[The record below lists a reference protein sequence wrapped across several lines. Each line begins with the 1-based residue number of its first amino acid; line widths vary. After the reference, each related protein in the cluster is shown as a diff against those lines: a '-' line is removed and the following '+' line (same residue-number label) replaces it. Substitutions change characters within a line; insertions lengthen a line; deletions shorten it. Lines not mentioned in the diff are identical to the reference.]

1 MCGICGFV
9 FEDASRPAPPGAIER
24 MNGALAHRGPDDAG
38 AFSEAG
44 IALGHRRLAIIDLSP
59 AGHQPMANEDGSLQI
74 VFNGEIYN
82 YRDLRPGLE
91 AAGHAFRSHSDTE
104 VILHLYEQR
113 GAACLGEL
121 RGMFAFAIWDRRRR
135 RLFAARDRVGKKPF
149 VYAHGPG
156 GDLAFSSELASLVES
171 PGFAREVDETALHH
185 YLTYQYI
192 PAPRTIWRGARKLPQ
207 AHALV
212 WEGGTVRTWR
222 YWDLRYTPKL
232 RLGSLAAYRE
242 RFLEVF
248 REAVRLR
255 LVSEVPLGAFLSGGV
270 DSSAVVAMMSLEGAA
285 PVRTFSIGFPEADY
299 DEVRYARMVAERYG
313 TEHQELIVRPRALD
327 VLPRLV
333 CRYGEPFGDSSAVPT
348 WYVSELTR
356 RSVTVAL
363 SGDGGDEAFGGYQR
377 YLADRLIAGY
387 LLLPR
392 ALREGLLR
400 RAIEALP
407 GPKRPRGFVGRLK
420 RFVATADPERER
432 QYVRY
437 FCAFTNDGKDGLYTP
452 EFASRMSGVDSVA
465 LVEEL
470 YRRADGASFLDRTL
484 SVDMHSYL
492 PDDILAKV
500 DIAGMGNAL
509 ETRAPFLDHRLLE
522 FAAACPPG
530 LKMRGT
536 TGKYLLKKAMEPYL
550 PRQVL
555 RRRKMGF
562 GMPVAEWFRG
572 ELGDM
577 AGDLLLTPRALQRG
591 YFRREELD
599 RLLTE
604 HRRLAADHGARLWVL
619 LFLELW
625 FREFVDGAAALD
637 TGALEPKPTRTV
649 QP

>member
-1 MCGICGFV
+1 MG
-9 FEDASRPAPPGAIER
+9 
-24 MNGALAHRGPDDAG
+24 
-38 AFSEAG
+38 
-44 IALGHRRLAIIDLSP
+44 
-59 AGHQPMANEDGSLQI
+59 NEDGSLQI

-91 AAGHAFRSHSDTE
+91 SAGHVFRSHSDTE

-113 GAACLGEL
+113 GEACLAEL

-135 RLFAARDRVGKKPF
+135 RLFAARDRVVKKPF
-149 VYAHGPG
+149 VYAHASG
-156 GDLAFSSELASLVES
+156 GDFAFSSELASLVS
-171 PGFAREVDETALHH
+171 APGFGREIDETALHH
-185 YLTYQYI
+185 YLTHQFI
-192 PAPRTIWRGARKLPQ
+192 PTPRTIWRGAKKLPP
-207 AHALV
+207 AHFLV
-212 WEGGTVRTWR
+212 WEAGRVRIERW
-222 YWDLRYTPKL
+222 WDLHYVPKL
-232 RLGSLAAYRE
+232 RLGSLQAYRE
-242 RFLEVF
+242 RFLEIF
-248 REAVRLR
+248 RESVRLR
-255 LVSEVPLGAFLSGGV
+255 LVSDVPLGAFLSGGV

-299 DEVRYARMVAERYG
+299 DEVRFARLVAGRYG
-313 TEHQELIVRPRALD
+313 TEHTELVVEPKALE
-327 VLPRLV
+327 VLPKLV
-333 CRYGEPFGDSSAVPT
+333 RHYGEPFGDPSAVPT

-387 LLLPR
+387 LVLPR
-392 ALREGLLR
+392 VLREGVLR

-407 GPKRPRGFVGRLK
+407 GPKRPRGFIGRLK
-420 RFVATADPERER
+420 RFVATADPARER

-437 FCAFTNDGKDGLYTP
+437 FCAFTNEDKAGLYAP
-452 EFASRMSGVDSVA
+452 SFAARISGEDSVA

-470 YRRADGASFLDRTL
+470 YRQADGESFLDRTL

-492 PDDILAKV
+492 PDDILAKI

-522 FAAACPPG
+522 FAAACPPSLKLHG
-530 LKMRGT
+530 L
-536 TGKYLLKKAMEPYL
+536 TGKYLLKKAMAPYL

-572 ELGDM
+572 ELGSM
-577 AGDLLLTPRALQRG
+577 ADDLLLSPRTLRRG
-591 YFRREELD
+591 YFRREAIQ
-599 RLLTE
+599 RLFEE
-604 HRRLAADHGARLWVL
+604 HRSLRADHGSRLWVL

-625 FREFVDGAAALD
+625 FREFVDGGSMASSGGSGLR
-637 TGALEPKPTRTV
+637 P
-649 QP
+649 

>member
-9 FEDASRPAPPGAIER
+9 FADAARPAPPGVIDR
-24 MNGALAHRGPDDAG
+24 MTGALAHRGPDDAG
-38 AFSEAG
+38 TFVEPG
-44 IALGHRRLAIIDLSP
+44 CALGHRRLAIIDLTP

-91 AAGHAFRSHSDTE
+91 SAGHTFRSASDTE

-113 GAACLGEL
+113 GEACLGEL

-149 VYAHGPG
+149 VYAHAGG

-171 PGFAREVDETALHH
+171 PGFARELDETALHH
-185 YLTYQYI
+185 YLTYQYV
-192 PAPRTIWRGARKLPQ
+192 PAPRTIWRGASKLPPG
-207 AHALV
+207 HLLT
-212 WEGGTVRTWR
+212 WERGRVRTER
-222 YWDLRYTPKL
+222 YWDLHYVPKL

-242 RFLEVF
+242 RFVEVF
-248 REAVRLR
+248 REAVRVR
-255 LVSEVPLGAFLSGGV
+255 LISDVPLGAFLSGGV

-285 PVRTFSIGFPEADY
+285 PVRTFSIGFAEADY
-299 DEVRYARMVAERYG
+299 DEVRYARMVAGRYG
-313 TEHQELIVRPRALD
+313 TEHTELVVEPRALE
-327 VLPRLV
+327 VLPKLV
-333 CRYGEPFGDSSAVPT
+333 RHYGEPFGDPSAVPT

-363 SGDGGDEAFGGYQR
+363 SGDGGDEAFAGYQR
-377 YLADRLIAGY
+377 YLADRIIAGY

-392 ALREGLLR
+392 ALREGVLR

-407 GPKRPRGFVGRLK
+407 GPRRPRGLVGRLK

-437 FCAFTNDGKDGLYTP
+437 FCAFTNDDKAGLYTP
-452 EFASRMSGVDSVA
+452 AFAARTAAEDSVA
-465 LVEEL
+465 LIEEL
-470 YRRADGASFLDRTL
+470 YRSADGESFLDRTL
-484 SVDMHSYL
+484 SVDMHAYL

-509 ETRAPFLDHRLLE
+509 ETRSPFLDHRLLE

-530 LKMRGT
+530 LKLRGA

-550 PRQVL
+550 PRAVL

-572 ELGDM
+572 ELGAM
-577 AGDLLLTPRALQRG
+577 ARDTLLSERAAARG
-591 YFRREELD
+591 LFRREALEGLFA
-599 RLLTE
+599 E
-604 HRRLAADHGARLWVL
+604 HASRRLDHGVRLWVL

-625 FREFVDGAAALD
+625 FREFVDA
-637 TGALEPKPTRTV
+637 R
-649 QP
+649 